1 MADKIS
7 SPQLAKKTPVKFEDA
22 LRRLEEIVD
31 ALDSRDVELDK
42 ALALFEEG
50 AALVKFCSGKLEETK
65 KKIEI
70 LVNKNGALKAVP
82 FPDSKKSDDDEG
94 AADFLEPDDRKGKD
108 E

>member
-7 SPQLAKKTPVKFEDA
+7 SPSSSVSKKSPVKFEDA

-31 ALDSRDVELDK
+31 ALDRRDVELDK

-70 LVNKNGALKAVP
+70 LVNKNGVFKAVP
-82 FPDSKKSDDDEG
+82 FPDSKKSDEDESDGDFSDTDD
-94 AADFLEPDDRKGKD
+94 DK
-108 E
+108 